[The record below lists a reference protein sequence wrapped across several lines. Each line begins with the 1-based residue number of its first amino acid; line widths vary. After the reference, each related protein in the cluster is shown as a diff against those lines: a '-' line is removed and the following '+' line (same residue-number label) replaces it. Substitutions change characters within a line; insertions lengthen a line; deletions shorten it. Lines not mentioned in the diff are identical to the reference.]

1 MKKILSISVATLC
14 LYFAFQQVNLEDIN
28 RALFTANLF
37 YVFLATL
44 ITFITF
50 ILRSIRWRMLL
61 NTPRELSFV
70 QYMSSTHIGYFLNNI
85 LPFRAGDLGR
95 AQLLSNQSKEI
106 RFSFLVGS
114 LVAEKIIDLWII
126 GFFSIFIIF
135 SGYQDVLGFKFSL
148 IILLLYIITSTI
160 IFGRNSIVNIVQE
173 KFSITRNFI
182 DGYLLVSKNKI
193 KLVGISILLW
203 CSFVVYIYLVL
214 QALNINLT
222 TQQYIGLTIISS
234 IVTSLPVAPAAIGT
248 YHLAVI
254 YCLSLYGINIDL
266 AQTAAILMH
275 SLFLVYTIIF
285 GYIFLSFEK
294 IDLKTLIN
302 DDKN

>member
-126 GFFSIFIIF
+126 GFFSIFIMF

-285 GYIFLSFEK
+285 GYIFLSFQK

>member
-50 ILRSIRWRMLL
+50 ILRSIRWRILL
-61 NTPRELSFV
+61 NTPRELSFI

-95 AQLLSNQSKEI
+95 AQLLSNQSEEI

-160 IFGRNSIVNIVQE
+160 IFGRNSLVNIVQE
-173 KFSITRNFI
+173 KFSITKNFI

-193 KLVGISILLW
+193 KLGSISILLW

-214 QALNINLT
+214 QALDINLT

-254 YCLSLYGINIDL
+254 YCLSLYGIKIDL
-266 AQTAAILMH
+266 AQTASILMH
-275 SLFLVYTIIF
+275 SVFLVYTIIF

>member
-61 NTPRELSFV
+61 KTPRELSFV

-160 IFGRNSIVNIVQE
+160 IFGRNSIINIVQE

-214 QALNINLT
+214 QALDINLT

>member
-70 QYMSSTHIGYFLNNI
+70 QYISSTHIGYFLNNI

-148 IILLLYIITSTI
+148 IILLLYIITTTI
-160 IFGRNSIVNIVQE
+160 IFGRNSLVNIVQE

>member
-148 IILLLYIITSTI
+148 IILLLYIITTTI
-160 IFGRNSIVNIVQE
+160 IFGRNSLVNIVQE
-173 KFSITRNFI
+173 KFSITKNFI

-193 KLVGISILLW
+193 KLGSISILLW
-203 CSFVVYIYLVL
+203 CSFVVYIYLIL
-214 QALNINLT
+214 QAVDINLT

>member
-160 IFGRNSIVNIVQE
+160 IFGRNSLVNIVQE

-285 GYIFLSFEK
+285 GFIFLSFEK

>member
-1 MKKILSISVATLC
+1 LKKILSISVATLC

-126 GFFSIFIIF
+126 GFFSIFIMF

>member
-1 MKKILSISVATLC
+1 MKKVLSISVATLC

-160 IFGRNSIVNIVQE
+160 IFGRNSLVNIVQE

>member
-160 IFGRNSIVNIVQE
+160 IFGRNSIINIVQE

>member
-1 MKKILSISVATLC
+1 LKKILSISVATLC

-148 IILLLYIITSTI
+148 IILLLYIITTTI
-160 IFGRNSIVNIVQE
+160 IFGRNSLVNIVQE

>member
-1 MKKILSISVATLC
+1 
-14 LYFAFQQVNLEDIN
+14 
-28 RALFTANLF
+28 
-37 YVFLATL
+37 
-44 ITFITF
+44 
-50 ILRSIRWRMLL
+50 MLL

-160 IFGRNSIVNIVQE
+160 IFGRNSLVNIVQE

-214 QALNINLT
+214 QALDINLT

-234 IVTSLPVAPAAIGT
+234 IVTSLPVAPSAIGT

>member
-1 MKKILSISVATLC
+1 LKKILSISVATLC

-28 RALFTANLF
+28 RALLTANF
-37 YVFLATL
+37 YYVFLATL

-61 NTPRELSFV
+61 NSPKELSFT

-95 AQLLSNQSKEI
+95 AKLLANQSKKI

-135 SGYQDVLGFKFSL
+135 SGYQDVLGLKFSL
-148 IILLLYIITSTI
+148 IILLLYIITSSI
-160 IFGRNSIVNIVQE
+160 IFGKNSIINTIQE
-173 KFSITRNFI
+173 KFSITKNFI

-193 KLVGISILLW
+193 RLGQISILLW
-203 CSFVVYIYLVL
+203 CSFVAYIYLIL
-214 QALNINLT
+214 QALDINLT
-222 TQQYIGLTIISS
+222 LQQYIGLTIISS

-254 YCLSLYGINIDL
+254 YCLTIYDINIDL

-285 GYIFLSFEK
+285 GYIFLSLEK

-302 DDKN
+302 DKKN

>member
-1 MKKILSISVATLC
+1 MKKVLSISVATLC

-28 RALFTANLF
+28 RALITANLN
-37 YVFLATL
+37 YLFLASL

-61 NTPRELSFV
+61 NSPKELSFS

-95 AQLLSNQSKEI
+95 AKLLSDHSK
-106 RFSFLVGS
+106 RMKFSFLVGS

-148 IILLLYIITSTI
+148 IILLLYIITTTI
-160 IFGRNSIVNIVQE
+160 IFGRNSLVNIVQE

-193 KLVGISILLW
+193 KLGGISILLW

-214 QALNINLT
+214 QALDINLT

>member
-44 ITFITF
+44 ITFIAF

-160 IFGRNSIVNIVQE
+160 IFGRNSLVNIVQE
-173 KFSITRNFI
+173 KFSITRNFV

-193 KLVGISILLW
+193 KLGSISILLW
-203 CSFVVYIYLVL
+203 CSFVVYIYLAL
-214 QALNINLT
+214 QALDINLT

>member
-1 MKKILSISVATLC
+1 LKKILSISVATLC

-160 IFGRNSIVNIVQE
+160 IFGRNSLVNIVQE

>member
-28 RALFTANLF
+28 RVLFTANLF

-50 ILRSIRWRMLL
+50 ILRSIRWRILL

>member
-1 MKKILSISVATLC
+1 LKKVLSISVATLC

-28 RALFTANLF
+28 RALITANLN
-37 YVFLATL
+37 YLFLASL

-61 NTPRELSFV
+61 NSPKELSFS

-95 AQLLSNQSKEI
+95 AKLLSDHSK
-106 RFSFLVGS
+106 RMKFSFLVGS

-135 SGYQDVLGFKFSL
+135 LGYQDILGFNFSL
-148 IILLLYIITSTI
+148 IILLLYIITTAI
-160 IFGRNSIVNIVQE
+160 IFGKNSLVNKIQE
-173 KFSITRNFI
+173 KFSITKNFI
-182 DGYLLVSKNKI
+182 DGYLLVSENKI
-193 KLVGISILLW
+193 KLGIISLMLW
-203 CSFVVYIYLVL
+203 CSFVVYIFLIL
-214 QALNINLT
+214 QSLNINLT
-222 TQQYIGLTIISS
+222 IQQYLGLTIISS
-234 IVTSLPVAPAAIGT
+234 IVTSLPIAPAAIGT

-254 YCLSLYGINIDL
+254 YCLSLYEINIDL
-266 AQTAAILMH
+266 AQTTAILMH

-294 IDLKTLIN
+294 INLKTLIN
-302 DDKN
+302 DNKD

>member
-95 AQLLSNQSKEI
+95 AKLLSNHSNEI
-106 RFSFLVGS
+106 KFSFVVGS
-114 LVAEKIIDLWII
+114 LVAEKIIDLWMI
-126 GFFSIFIIF
+126 GFFSIYLIF
-135 SGYQDVLGFKFSL
+135 FGFNDVLGLEFSMG
-148 IILLLYIITSTI
+148 ILLLYIITSLI
-160 IFGRNSIVNIVQE
+160 IFGNNSVANKIQNQ
-173 KFSITRNFI
+173 FSITKNFV
-182 DGYLLVSKNKI
+182 DGYLLVSKNKL
-193 KLVGISILLW
+193 KS
-203 CSFVVYIYLVL
+203 VL
-214 QALNINLT
+214 YDSGKRLGNCASAL
-222 TQQYIGLTIISS
+222 
-234 IVTSLPVAPAAIGT
+234 A
-248 YHLAVI
+248 AVI
-254 YCLSLYGINIDL
+254 
-266 AQTAAILMH
+266 
-275 SLFLVYTIIF
+275 
-285 GYIFLSFEK
+285 
-294 IDLKTLIN
+294 
-302 DDKN
+302 

>member
-1 MKKILSISVATLC
+1 LKKILSISVATLC

>member
-160 IFGRNSIVNIVQE
+160 IFGRNSLVNIVQE
-173 KFSITRNFI
+173 KFSITKNFI

-214 QALNINLT
+214 QALDINLT

>member
-50 ILRSIRWRMLL
+50 ILRSIRWRILL
-61 NTPRELSFV
+61 NTPKELSFV

-135 SGYQDVLGFKFSL
+135 SGYQDVLDFKFSL

-160 IFGRNSIVNIVQE
+160 IFGRNSLVNIVQE
-173 KFSITRNFI
+173 KFSITKNFI

-193 KLVGISILLW
+193 KLGSISILLW

-214 QALNINLT
+214 QALDINLT

>member
-1 MKKILSISVATLC
+1 LKKILSISVATLC

-28 RALFTANLF
+28 RILFTANLF

-50 ILRSIRWRMLL
+50 ILRSVRWRMLL

-95 AQLLSNQSKEI
+95 AQLLSNKSKEI

-114 LVAEKIIDLWII
+114 LLAEKIIDLWII

-148 IILLLYIITSTI
+148 IILLLYIITTTI
-160 IFGRNSIVNIVQE
+160 IFGRNSLVNIVQE

-193 KLVGISILLW
+193 KLGSISILLW
-203 CSFVVYIYLVL
+203 CFFVVYIYLVL
-214 QALNINLT
+214 QALDINLT

-294 IDLKTLIN
+294 INLKTLIN

>member
-28 RALFTANLF
+28 RALFTANPS

-50 ILRSIRWRMLL
+50 ILRSIRWRILL

-135 SGYQDVLGFKFSL
+135 SGYQDVLDFKFSL
-148 IILLLYIITSTI
+148 IILVLYIITSTI
-160 IFGRNSIVNIVQE
+160 IFGRNSVVNIVQE
-173 KFSITRNFI
+173 KFSITKNFI

-193 KLVGISILLW
+193 KIGGISILLW

-214 QALNINLT
+214 QALDINLT

-254 YCLSLYGINIDL
+254 YCLSLYGIKIDL

-275 SLFLVYTIIF
+275 SVFLVYTIIF

>member
-1 MKKILSISVATLC
+1 MKKVLSISVATLC

-50 ILRSIRWRMLL
+50 ILRSIRWRILL
-61 NTPRELSFV
+61 NTPKELSFV

-160 IFGRNSIVNIVQE
+160 IFGRNSLLNIVQE

-182 DGYLLVSKNKI
+182 NGYLLVSKNKI

>member
-50 ILRSIRWRMLL
+50 ILRSIRWRILL
-61 NTPRELSFV
+61 NTPKELSFV

-135 SGYQDVLGFKFSL
+135 SGYQDVLDFKFSL

-160 IFGRNSIVNIVQE
+160 IFGRNSLVNIVQK
-173 KFSITRNFI
+173 KFSITKNFI

-193 KLVGISILLW
+193 KLGSISILLW

-214 QALNINLT
+214 QALDINLT

>member
-50 ILRSIRWRMLL
+50 ILRSIRWRILL

>member
-14 LYFAFQQVNLEDIN
+14 LYFAFQQVDLEDIN
-28 RALFTANLF
+28 RVLFTANLF

-160 IFGRNSIVNIVQE
+160 IFGRNSLVNIVQE

-193 KLVGISILLW
+193 KLGSISILLW

-214 QALNINLT
+214 QALDINLT

>member
-126 GFFSIFIIF
+126 GFFSIFIMF

>member
-148 IILLLYIITSTI
+148 IIFLLYIITSTI
-160 IFGRNSIVNIVQE
+160 IFGRNSLVNIVQE

-234 IVTSLPVAPAAIGT
+234 IVTSLPIAPAAIGT

>member
-1 MKKILSISVATLC
+1 LKKILSISVATLC

-160 IFGRNSIVNIVQE
+160 IFGRNSIINIVQE

>member
-28 RALFTANLF
+28 RALFTANHF

-50 ILRSIRWRMLL
+50 ILRSIRWRILL

-135 SGYQDVLGFKFSL
+135 SGYQDVLDFKFSL
-148 IILLLYIITSTI
+148 IIFVLYIITSTI
-160 IFGRNSIVNIVQE
+160 IFGRNSLVNIIQE
-173 KFSITRNFI
+173 KFSITKNFI

-193 KLVGISILLW
+193 KLGSISILLW

-214 QALNINLT
+214 QALDINLT

>member
-61 NTPRELSFV
+61 KTPRELSFV

-160 IFGRNSIVNIVQE
+160 IFGRNSLVNIVQE

-193 KLVGISILLW
+193 KLGSISILLW

-214 QALNINLT
+214 QALDINLT

>member
-14 LYFAFQQVNLEDIN
+14 LYFAFQQVDLEDIN
-28 RALFTANLF
+28 RVLFTANLF

-160 IFGRNSIVNIVQE
+160 IFGRNSLVNIVQE

>member
-173 KFSITRNFI
+173 KFSITKNFI

-193 KLVGISILLW
+193 KLGSISILLW

-214 QALNINLT
+214 QALDINLT

>member
-160 IFGRNSIVNIVQE
+160 IFGRNSLVNIVQE

-193 KLVGISILLW
+193 KLGSISILLW
-203 CSFVVYIYLVL
+203 CFFVVYIYLVL
-214 QALNINLT
+214 QALDINLT

>member
-37 YVFLATL
+37 YIFLATL

-148 IILLLYIITSTI
+148 IILLLYIITTTI
-160 IFGRNSIVNIVQE
+160 IFGRNSLVYIIQE
-173 KFSITRNFI
+173 KFSITKNFI
-182 DGYLLVSKNKI
+182 NGYLLVSKNKI
-193 KLVGISILLW
+193 KLGSISILLW

-214 QALNINLT
+214 QALDINLT

>member
-148 IILLLYIITSTI
+148 IILLLYIITTTI
-160 IFGRNSIVNIVQE
+160 IFGRNSLVNIVQE

>member
-135 SGYQDVLGFKFSL
+135 SGYQDVLDFKFSL

-160 IFGRNSIVNIVQE
+160 IFGRNSLVNIVQE

-203 CSFVVYIYLVL
+203 CSFVVYIYL
-214 QALNINLT
+214 
-222 TQQYIGLTIISS
+222 
-234 IVTSLPVAPAAIGT
+234 SLI
-248 YHLAVI
+248 HI
-254 YCLSLYGINIDL
+254 
-266 AQTAAILMH
+266 
-275 SLFLVYTIIF
+275 
-285 GYIFLSFEK
+285 
-294 IDLKTLIN
+294 
-302 DDKN
+302 